1 MSHRQAQGTGDRGK
15 EQDVT
20 ADRRYLTPAAFR
32 SAADA
37 KIRATAR
44 QVGRLFGELR
54 REFLYQ
60 RFLAGVF
67 ARDPGL

>member
-1 MSHRQAQGTGDRGK
+1 M
-15 EQDVT
+15 T

-44 QVGRLFGELR
+44 QVGRPFGELR

-60 RFLAGVF
+60 RFLSMPSAM
-67 ARDPGL
+67 

>member
-1 MSHRQAQGTGDRGK
+1 MSHRQPRGTGDRGQ

-20 ADRRYLTPAAFR
+20 ADRRCLTPAAFR

-37 KIRATAR
+37 RIGATAR
-44 QVGRLFGELR
+44 RPGRPLGELR

-60 RFLAGVF
+60 RFLSMPSAM
-67 ARDPGL
+67 